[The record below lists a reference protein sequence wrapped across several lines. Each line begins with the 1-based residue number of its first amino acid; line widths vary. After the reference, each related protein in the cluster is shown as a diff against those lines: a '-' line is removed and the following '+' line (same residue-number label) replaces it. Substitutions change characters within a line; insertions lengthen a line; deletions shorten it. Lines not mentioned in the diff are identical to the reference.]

1 MQNHNLGR
9 LKQVISR
16 FHRAKVLVVGDLI
29 LDEFIWGNVSR
40 ISPEAP
46 VPVVWVESEN
56 FMPGG
61 ASNVANNIR
70 ALGGEVHLAGVVGD
84 DSRGEVL
91 QGLLRKKGVNCEG
104 IFVDKHR
111 PTTQKTRVI
120 AHHQQVVRI
129 DREELK
135 PIPEPV
141 IKQILQYI
149 HAQIDSMDAV
159 IIEDY
164 GKGVIIPNLVRAI
177 VKDAKKR
184 EKIIMVDPKETHF
197 SYYRGVTTL
206 TPNHHEA
213 ASAVG
218 FQIKDDA
225 TLEKAGVHL
234 LKRLKCRSILITL
247 GEHGMAI
254 FESAKR
260 MVKIPTVAQE
270 VFDVSGAGDTVISA
284 FTLAQAQGAS
294 TIEAAHIAN
303 CAAGIVVGK
312 VGVAVTSQDEL
323 LGRIHK
329 EMKNSDSLLNNSL
342 LKKPQMLGSTTTA

>member
-1 MQNHNLGR
+1 MKYNNLAR
-9 LKQVISR
+9 LKAVISK
-16 FHRAKVLVVGDLI
+16 FDQAKVLVVGDLI

-46 VPVVWVESEN
+46 VPVVWVDSEN

-70 ALGGEVHLAGVVGD
+70 SLGGEVHLAGVVGD
-84 DSRGEVL
+84 DSRAEVL
-91 QGLLRKKGVNCEG
+91 QSLLRKKGVHTEG
-104 IFVDKHR
+104 IFVDKQR

-129 DREELK
+129 DREQLK
-135 PIPEPV
+135 PIPDAV
-141 IKQILQYI
+141 IKQMISYI
-149 HAQIDSMDAV
+149 RDHIRSLDTV

-164 GKGVIIPNLVRAI
+164 GKGVVIPKLVRSI
-177 VKDAKKR
+177 VQLAKKYN
-184 EKIIMVDPKETHF
+184 KIISVDPKETHF

-218 FQIKDDA
+218 FKIKDDA
-225 TLEKAGVHL
+225 TLEKAGRAM
-234 LKRLKCRSILITL
+234 LKRLRCRSVLITL
-247 GEHGMAI
+247 GENGIAI
-254 FESAKR
+254 FENGKK

-284 FTLAQAQGAS
+284 LTLALAGGAS
-294 TIEAAHIAN
+294 TIDAAHISN
-303 CAAGIVVGK
+303 CAAGLVVGK
-312 VGVAVTSQDEL
+312 VGVAVTTQEEL
-323 LGRIHK
+323 TRAIRQ
-329 EMKNSDSLLNNSL
+329 EA
-342 LKKPQMLGSTTTA
+342 KK

>member
-1 MQNHNLGR
+1 MFMGRYRKDYYRMQHNNLAR
-9 LKQVISR
+9 LKQVISK
-16 FHRAKVLVVGDLI
+16 FHGAKVLVVGDLI

-46 VPVVWVESEN
+46 VPVVWVSSEN

-70 ALGGEVHLAGVVGD
+70 SLGGQVHLAGVVGD

-91 QGLLRKKGVNCEG
+91 QALLRKKGVHCEG

-135 PIPEPV
+135 PIPEAV
-141 IKQILQYI
+141 QKQIAGYI
-149 HAQIDSMDAV
+149 HEQMDAMDAV
-159 IIEDY
+159 VIEDY
-164 GKGVIIPNLVRAI
+164 GKGVIVPSLVSSI

-184 EKIIMVDPKETHF
+184 KKIITVDPKETHF

-213 ASAVG
+213 GSAVG
-218 FQIKDDA
+218 FKIKDDA
-225 TLEKAGVHL
+225 TLEKAGRVMM
-234 LKRLKCRSILITL
+234 KRLKCKSLLITL
-247 GEHGMAI
+247 GENGMAI
-254 FESAKR
+254 FEAGKR

-284 FTLAQAQGAS
+284 FTLAAAGGAS
-294 TIEAAHIAN
+294 ILEAAHLSN

-312 VGVAVTSQDEL
+312 VGVAVTTPDEL
-323 LGRIHK
+323 LERVRK
-329 EMKNSDSLLNNSL
+329 EMKL
-342 LKKPQMLGSTTTA
+342 

>member
-1 MQNHNLGR
+1 MKYNNLAR
-9 LKQVISR
+9 LKHVISK
-16 FHRAKVLVVGDLI
+16 FDQAKVLVVGDLI

-46 VPVVWVESEN
+46 VPVVWVDSEN

-70 ALGGEVHLAGVVGD
+70 SLGGEVYLAGVVGD

-91 QGLLRKKGVNCEG
+91 QSLLRKKGVHTEG

-129 DREELK
+129 DREQLK

-141 IKQILQYI
+141 MKQILSYV
-149 HAQIDSMDAV
+149 HDRVGTLDAV

-164 GKGVIIPNLVRAI
+164 GKGVIVPKLVQSI
-177 VKDAKKR
+177 VKLAKKQ
-184 EKIIMVDPKETHF
+184 EKIISVDPKETHF

-218 FQIKDDA
+218 FKIKDDIS
-225 TLEKAGVHL
+225 LEKAGRVM
-234 LKRLKCRSILITL
+234 LKRLKCKSVLITL
-247 GEHGMAI
+247 GENGMAI
-254 FESAKR
+254 FEDGKP

-284 FTLAQAQGAS
+284 LTLALAGGAS
-294 TIEAAHIAN
+294 TIDAAHISN

-312 VGVAVTSQDEL
+312 VGVAVTTQDEL
-323 LGRIHK
+323 IEGIRQ
-329 EMKNSDSLLNNSL
+329 EA
-342 LKKPQMLGSTTTA
+342 KK

>member
-1 MQNHNLGR
+1 MKRHNLAR
-9 LKQVISR
+9 LKAVISK
-16 FHRAKVLVVGDLI
+16 FDQAKVLVVGDLI

-70 ALGGEVHLAGVVGD
+70 SLGGEVHLAGVVGD
-84 DSRGEVL
+84 DARAEVL
-91 QGLLRKKGVNCEG
+91 QSLLRKKGVHTEG
-104 IFVDKHR
+104 IFVDKNR

-129 DREELK
+129 DREQLK
-135 PIPEPV
+135 PIPEAVMGQMLSYAHDRIPS
-141 IKQILQYI
+141 L
-149 HAQIDSMDAV
+149 DAV

-164 GKGVIIPNLVRAI
+164 GKGVIVPKLVQAL
-177 VKDAKKR
+177 VKLAKKY
-184 EKIIMVDPKETHF
+184 EKIICVDPKETHF

-218 FQIKDDA
+218 FKIKDDA
-225 TLEKAGVHL
+225 TLEKAGQGM
-234 LKRLKCRSILITL
+234 LKRLKCKSVLITL
-247 GEHGMAI
+247 GENGLAI
-254 FESAKR
+254 FEDKKP

-284 FTLAQAQGAS
+284 LTLALAQGAS
-294 TIEAAHIAN
+294 TIDAAHIAN

-312 VGVAVTSQDEL
+312 VGVAVTTQDEL
-323 LGRIHK
+323 IENIRP
-329 EMKNSDSLLNNSL
+329 EA
-342 LKKPQMLGSTTTA
+342 KK